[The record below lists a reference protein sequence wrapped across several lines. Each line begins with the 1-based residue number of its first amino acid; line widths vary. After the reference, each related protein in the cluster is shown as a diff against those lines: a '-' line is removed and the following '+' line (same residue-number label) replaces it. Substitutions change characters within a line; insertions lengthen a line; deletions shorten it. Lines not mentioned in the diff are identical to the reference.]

1 MDDMDNI
8 DTIGNYKLID
18 MFDQLDEALL
28 DDLNLGKDLG
38 QHKKRIRR
46 LFQNG
51 HVRIATIIAGV
62 GLLITGVMLILIR
75 IKKICKK

>member
-1 MDDMDNI
+1 MDNM
-8 DTIGNYKLID
+8 DNIGNYKFID

-28 DDLNLGKDLG
+28 DDLNLGNDLRK
-38 QHKKRIRR
+38 HKKRIRR

-51 HVRIATIIAGV
+51 HVRIATIIAVV

-75 IKKICKK
+75 VKKICKK